1 MTTSSRMPDVV
12 ILIDGKEDQV
22 ASVGSAIP
30 EAHVVA
36 APPGWPVRQ
45 LRLAD
50 NERLAAIVMFAA
62 GRETHCISMC
72 RILCRNPDTAE
83 TPIVLAFESLHPAF
97 HQLSDDV
104 AADVS
109 AIVGV
114 TEGNEDLLREHIKK
128 VCGSHKS

>member
-12 ILIDGKEDQV
+12 ILIDGKENQV
-22 ASVGSAIP
+22 ASVGCAIP

-45 LRLAD
+45 FRLAD
-50 NERLAAIVMFAA
+50 NERLAAIVMFAE
-62 GRETHCISMC
+62 GRETNCISKC
-72 RILCRNPDTAE
+72 RILCRNLDTAE
-83 TPIVLAFESLHPAF
+83 TPIILAFEFLHPAF
-97 HQLSDDV
+97 QQLSDDV

-114 TEGNEDLLREHIKK
+114 TEGNEDLLRERIKK